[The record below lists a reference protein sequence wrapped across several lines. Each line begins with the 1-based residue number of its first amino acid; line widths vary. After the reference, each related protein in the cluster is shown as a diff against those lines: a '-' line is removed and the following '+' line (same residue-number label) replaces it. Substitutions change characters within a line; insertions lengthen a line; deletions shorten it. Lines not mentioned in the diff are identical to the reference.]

1 MSLTIGKYT
10 LAAFQSMAYD
20 VNLLF
25 HKVKEEEG
33 KRREK
38 KMFPSL
44 GQQDNL
50 HVI

>member
-25 HKVKEEEG
+25 HKVKEEEE
-33 KRREK
+33 KREK
-38 KMFPSL
+38 NVSSL
-44 GQQDNL
+44 RPQDNL
-50 HVI
+50 HFI